1 MKRLPIDLQSFV
13 EMRNRDMVYVDKTD
27 MIYELAHSNKYF
39 FLSRPRRFGK
49 SVLCDTLRCY
59 FEGRKEL
66 FEGLKIMELEKDW
79 TCHPVIRLDMSGIDG
94 SARGLAS
101 RLNAMFNLYEEQYG
115 ITPPIETTEQVLSPH
130 FGARF
135 EQIILS
141 AYKQTGQQVVVL
153 IDEYDRPLQ
162 QTWQTPEHE
171 RTRQIYR
178 SVLELLKPL
187 GDYLRFVF
195 LTGIVKFTQLSLFSS
210 INNLSNI
217 SFDGQYATLCGITE
231 AELHHY
237 YDEHVQ
243 ALADANGLTK
253 QEAYDRLKQNYDGY
267 HFSRRNMTNVYNPFS
282 LLNALAKQEFTN
294 FWASS
299 GASSLLPKFVPNLD
313 MDITR
318 YDSRFYIPRNI
329 IETSDVSVGNPALFL
344 YQSGYLTIQSSDE
357 DAYELTY
364 PNQEVR
370 SALYQLV
377 LPSIAQRMEEDVYSQ
392 QLWLKRA
399 MNSGDTEQVFAL
411 LKAQVAD
418 IPYSNIKYAERVMH
432 VEERY
437 RMIITIIMRALGFR
451 VEVERM
457 QAVGRPD
464 LVVYVKEKVYIFE
477 LKLQNNGGARAAAE
491 QIREKH
497 YCDPFLAGTDTG
509 MDPSQDAVISPD
521 AVVPT
526 TPQVFALGI
535 GMDDEGKGL
544 IDYEVID
551 N

>member
-1 MKRLPIDLQSFV
+1 MKRLPIDLQSFQRIR
-13 EMRNRDMVYVDKTD
+13 EDGYAYVDKTD
-27 MIYELAHSNKYF
+27 IIYEMTHKGIYQ

-59 FEGRKEL
+59 FEGLKEL
-66 FEGLKIMELEKDW
+66 FEGLKIMDLEKEW
-79 TCHPVIRLDMSGIDG
+79 VKHPVIRLDMSGING
-94 SARGLAS
+94 TAAGLQS
-101 RLNAMFNLYEEQYG
+101 NLDTTFADYEQLYQ
-115 ITPPIETTEQVLSPH
+115 ITPREGSTL
-130 FGARF
+130 AMRF
-135 EQIILS
+135 RTIVME
-141 AYKQTGQQVVVL
+141 AYRQTHQQVVVL

-162 QTWQTPEHE
+162 QTWNTSEHE
-171 RTRQIYR
+171 STRALYR

-231 AELHHY
+231 EELHHY

-253 QEAYDRLKQNYDGY
+253 EEAYLRLKQNYDGY

-282 LLNALAKQEFTN
+282 LLNALAKQEFSN

-313 MDITR
+313 QDITQ
-318 YDSRFYIPRNI
+318 YDDDFFISRDV
-329 IETSDVSVGNPALFL
+329 IETSDITVGNPALFL
-344 YQSGYLTIQSSDE
+344 YQSGYLTIKGSDE
-357 DAYELTY
+357 YEYQLTI
-364 PNQEVR
+364 PNTEVR
-370 SALYQLV
+370 NALYRLV
-377 LPSIAQRMEEDVYSQ
+377 LPAVILRREEDVDSRQ
-392 QLWLKRA
+392 IRLRRA
-399 MNSGDTEQVFAL
+399 MNNGDIEQMFVY

-418 IPYSNIKYAERVMH
+418 IPYSNIKYAERMMH
-432 VEERY
+432 IEERY
-437 RMIITIIMRALGFR
+437 RMIITIIFRALGFR

-464 LVVYVKEKVYIFE
+464 IVVYVKNKVYILE
-477 LKLQNNGGARAAAE
+477 LKLQNNGGSHAAAE
-491 QIREKH
+491 QIRDRH
-497 YCDPFLAGTDTG
+497 YCDPFRTSDT
-509 MDPSQDAVISPD
+509 
-521 AVVPT
+521 
-526 TPQVFALGI
+526 QVFALGI

-544 IDYEVID
+544 MDYEQV
-551 N
+551 

>member
-13 EMRNRDMVYVDKTD
+13 EIRTRDMVYVDKTD
-27 MIYELAHSNKYF
+27 MVYELAHSNKYF

-66 FEGLKIMELEKDW
+66 FEGLKIMDLEKEW
-79 TCHPVIRLDMSGIDG
+79 VKHPVIRLDMSGIAGTTKTFMGRLDNMFTDYEKMYGLVPAQRDDFG
-94 SARGLAS
+94 S
-101 RLNAMFNLYEEQYG
+101 
-115 ITPPIETTEQVLSPH
+115 
-130 FGARF
+130 RF
-135 EQIILS
+135 KEIIMA
-141 AYKQTGQQVVVL
+141 AYNESHQQVVVL

-162 QTWQTPEHE
+162 QTWNTPEHE
-171 RTRQIYR
+171 STRAVYR

-231 AELHHY
+231 KELHHY

-243 ALADANGLTK
+243 ALADTNGLTK
-253 QEAYDRLKQNYDGY
+253 EEAYLRLKQNYDGY

-282 LLNALAKQEFTN
+282 LLNALAKQEFSN

-313 MDITR
+313 QDITQ
-318 YDSRFYIPRNI
+318 YDDDFFISRDV
-329 IETSDVSVGNPALFL
+329 IETSDITVGNPALFL
-344 YQSGYLTIQSSDE
+344 YQSGYLTIKGSDE
-357 DAYELTY
+357 YEYQLTI
-364 PNQEVR
+364 PNTEVR
-370 SALYQLV
+370 NALYRLV
-377 LPSIAQRMEEDVYSQ
+377 LPAVILRREEDVDSRQ
-392 QLWLKRA
+392 IRLRRA
-399 MNSGDTEQVFAL
+399 MNNGDIEQMFVY
-411 LKAQVAD
+411 LKVQVAD
-418 IPYSNIKYAERVMH
+418 IPYSNIKYAERMMH
-432 VEERY
+432 IEERY
-437 RMIITIIMRALGFR
+437 RMIITIIFRALGFR

-464 LVVYVKEKVYIFE
+464 IVVYVKNKVYILE
-477 LKLQNNGGARAAAE
+477 LKLQNNGGSHAAAE
-491 QIREKH
+491 QIRDRH
-497 YCDPFLAGTDTG
+497 YCDPFQTGDT
-509 MDPSQDAVISPD
+509 
-521 AVVPT
+521 
-526 TPQVFALGI
+526 QVFALGI

-544 IDYEVID
+544 IDYEQV
-551 N
+551 

>member
-1 MKRLPIDLQSFV
+1 MKRLPIDLQSFQRIR
-13 EMRNRDMVYVDKTD
+13 EDGYAYVDKTD
-27 MIYELAHSNKYF
+27 LIYEMTHNGVYQ

-79 TCHPVIRLDMSGIDG
+79 TRHPVIRLDMSGIAGTTSTFKGRLDNMFSDYERLYGLTPSHWEDFG
-94 SARGLAS
+94 SRFKEIIMAAYNAS
-101 RLNAMFNLYEEQYG
+101 
-115 ITPPIETTEQVLSPH
+115 
-130 FGARF
+130 
-135 EQIILS
+135 
-141 AYKQTGQQVVVL
+141 GQQVVVL

-162 QTWQTPEHE
+162 QTWNTSEHE
-171 RTRQIYR
+171 QTRAVYR

-187 GDYLRFVF
+187 GDCLRFVF

-217 SFDGQYATLCGITE
+217 SFDGRYATLCGITE
-231 AELHHY
+231 DELHLY

-282 LLNALAKQEFTN
+282 LLNALDKQEFVN

-313 MDITR
+313 TDINSYNDHFRIDRDTL
-318 YDSRFYIPRNI
+318 
-329 IETSDVSVGNPALFL
+329 ETSDITSTEYGLFL
-344 YQSGYLTIQSSDE
+344 YQSGYLTIHSSDE
-357 DAYELTY
+357 YTY
-364 PNQEVR
+364 TLGFPNAEVR
-370 SALYQLV
+370 DALYKMV
-377 LPSIAQRMEEDVYSQ
+377 LPSVITRQENEVRRTQLDLRYALLAGDV
-392 QLWLKRA
+392 
-399 MNSGDTEQVFAL
+399 GQVFAL

-418 IPYSNIKYAERVMH
+418 IPYSNIRYAERVMH

-437 RMIITIIMRALGFR
+437 RMVITIIMRALGFR

-464 LVVYVKEKVYIFE
+464 IVVYVKEKVYILE
-477 LKLQNNGGARAAAE
+477 LKLNNNGGAKAAAA
-491 QIREKH
+491 QIRDRH
-497 YCDPFLAGTDTG
+497 YCDPFLSGTH
-509 MDPSQDAVISPD
+509 SSPD
-521 AVVPT
+521 ATIPAN
-526 TPQVFALGI
+526 PQVIALGI

-544 IDYEVID
+544 TEYESPAAIRLLP
-551 N
+551 

>member
-13 EMRNRDMVYVDKTD
+13 EIRTRDMVYVDKTD
-27 MIYELAHSNKYF
+27 MVYELAHSNKYF

-66 FEGLKIMELEKDW
+66 FEGLKIMDLEKEW
-79 TCHPVIRLDMSGIDG
+79 VKHPVIRLDMSGIAGTTKTFMGRLDNMFTDYEKMYGLVPAQRDDFG
-94 SARGLAS
+94 S
-101 RLNAMFNLYEEQYG
+101 
-115 ITPPIETTEQVLSPH
+115 
-130 FGARF
+130 RF
-135 EQIILS
+135 KEIIMA
-141 AYKQTGQQVVVL
+141 AYNESHQQAVVL

-162 QTWQTPEHE
+162 QTWNTPEHE
-171 RTRQIYR
+171 STRAVYR

-231 AELHHY
+231 AELHHN

-253 QEAYDRLKQNYDGY
+253 EEAYLRLKQNYDGY

-282 LLNALAKQEFTN
+282 LLNALAKQEFSN

-299 GASSLLPKFVPNLD
+299 GASSLLPKFVPNFEV
-313 MDITR
+313 DITR
-318 YDSRFYIPRNI
+318 FDNQHRVSRAEL
-329 IETSDVSVGNPALFL
+329 ETSDITSGKSALFL
-344 YQSGYLTIQSSDE
+344 YQSGYLTIQNSDE
-357 DAYELTY
+357 YSYYLGF
-364 PNQEVR
+364 PNSEVR
-370 SALYQLV
+370 EALYEMV
-377 LPSIAQRMEEDVYSQ
+377 LPALSTLQYEDVSST
-392 QLWLKRA
+392 QLYLRDA
-399 MNSGDTEQVFAL
+399 MIAGDIEQSFAL

-432 VEERY
+432 IEERY
-437 RMIITIIMRALGFR
+437 RMIITIIFRALGFR

-464 LVVYVKEKVYIFE
+464 IVVYVKDKVYILE
-477 LKLQNNGGARAAAE
+477 LKLQNNGGSRAAAE
-491 QIREKH
+491 QIRDRH
-497 YCDPFLAGTDTG
+497 YCDPFRTDNT
-509 MDPSQDAVISPD
+509 
-521 AVVPT
+521 
-526 TPQVFALGI
+526 QVFALGI

-544 IDYEVID
+544 IDYEQV
-551 N
+551 

>member
-13 EMRNRDMVYVDKTD
+13 EIRTRDMVYVDKTD
-27 MIYELAHSNKYF
+27 MVYELAHSNKYF

-66 FEGLKIMELEKDW
+66 FEGLKIMDLEKEW
-79 TCHPVIRLDMSGIDG
+79 VKHPVIRLDMSGIAGTTKTFMGRLDNMFTDYEKMYGLVPVQRDDFG
-94 SARGLAS
+94 S
-101 RLNAMFNLYEEQYG
+101 
-115 ITPPIETTEQVLSPH
+115 
-130 FGARF
+130 RF
-135 EQIILS
+135 KEIIMA
-141 AYKQTGQQVVVL
+141 AYNESHQQVVVL

-162 QTWQTPEHE
+162 QTWNTPEHE
-171 RTRQIYR
+171 STRAVYR

-231 AELHHY
+231 EELHHY

-253 QEAYDRLKQNYDGY
+253 EEAYLRLKQNYDGY

-282 LLNALAKQEFTN
+282 LLNALAKQEFSN

-299 GASSLLPKFVPNLD
+299 GASSLLPKFVPNFEV
-313 MDITR
+313 DITR
-318 YDSRFYIPRNI
+318 FDNQHRVSRAEL
-329 IETSDVSVGNPALFL
+329 ETSDITSGKSALFL
-344 YQSGYLTIQSSDE
+344 YQSGYLTIQNSDE
-357 DAYELTY
+357 YSYYLGF
-364 PNQEVR
+364 PNSEVR
-370 SALYQLV
+370 EALYEMV
-377 LPSIAQRMEEDVYSQ
+377 LPALSTLQYEDVSST
-392 QLWLKRA
+392 QLYLRDA
-399 MNSGDTEQVFAL
+399 MIAGDIEQSFAL

-432 VEERY
+432 IEERY
-437 RMIITIIMRALGFR
+437 RMIITIIFRALGFR

-464 LVVYVKEKVYIFE
+464 IVVYVKNKVYMF
-477 LKLQNNGGARAAAE
+477 ACR
-491 QIREKH
+491 RR
-497 YCDPFLAGTDTG
+497 TDSR
-509 MDPSQDAVISPD
+509 PP
-521 AVVPT
+521 
-526 TPQVFALGI
+526 L
-535 GMDDEGKGL
+535 L
-544 IDYEVID
+544 
-551 N
+551 